1 MLLSVSICFEGF
13 FDKEI
18 NLQGY
23 VTTVHFPAA
32 SKCLKKKI
40 GQFHQR
46 ILGQDFSLF
55 FLLKIRDMY
64 VSVLSI
70 CITFLYE
77 NWRISSQFMYT
88 FSKVG
93 MTWTYD
99 PWSIQILFYAN
110 KAIHLEVLNSLI
122 CMNFSKPKP
131 WTRENIHFQMREKNI
146 CTTFKSRCLFGCV
159 ALLHV

>member
-1 MLLSVSICFEGF
+1 MKAENCPQLLKHVHMFKRMIEAFHLRRSWNICIPPLFSIVRRTRTPSCFIAFSHNLRPWCCCLWVYVLKVF

-77 NWRISSQFMYT
+77 NWRISSQFM
-88 FSKVG
+88 
-93 MTWTYD
+93 
-99 PWSIQILFYAN
+99 
-110 KAIHLEVLNSLI
+110 
-122 CMNFSKPKP
+122 
-131 WTRENIHFQMREKNI
+131 
-146 CTTFKSRCLFGCV
+146 
-159 ALLHV
+159 

>member
-1 MLLSVSICFEGF
+1 MFKRMIEAFHLRRSWNICIPPLFSIVRRTRTPSCFIAFSHNLRPWCCCLWVYVLKVF

-77 NWRISSQFMYT
+77 NWRISSQFM
-88 FSKVG
+88 
-93 MTWTYD
+93 
-99 PWSIQILFYAN
+99 
-110 KAIHLEVLNSLI
+110 
-122 CMNFSKPKP
+122 
-131 WTRENIHFQMREKNI
+131 
-146 CTTFKSRCLFGCV
+146 
-159 ALLHV
+159 